1 MRLILYL
8 MTCVV
13 LSMSLTACSA
23 KRVHVE
29 PPKAVL
35 PAPPTCI
42 EAPPVVFE
50 ACGTRVCLDLSEAR
64 ALLVH
69 KLVTDE
75 CIAAYEAWARKACEV
90 VQCVG

>member
-1 MRLILYL
+1 M
-8 MTCVV
+8 
-13 LSMSLTACSA
+13 
-23 KRVHVE
+23 
-29 PPKAVL
+29 
-35 PAPPTCI
+35 
-42 EAPPVVFE
+42 FE